1 MINKI
6 LKNIHSSYLIFLKFF
21 FFLKYLIVIF
31 FGAILLFLLIPK
43 LFNYEGK
50 LRDINTNL
58 IKNYNLELEDY
69 KLIKYKIFPLPH
81 LLIKKSE
88 LNIKKETKI
97 MSDEMSIFLSFQSIY
112 NLENMKITKISFN
125 NSLTNLEINKVLN
138 FAFSLND
145 SKNKIYFKNLNLILR
160 NNEKVIANL
169 KEISFA
175 NYGNKINQVFGKV
188 FDKKFKLSFDENKLS
203 FKILNSGINVIV
215 NLEDKFEKN
224 NFAGSSNINILDY
237 LLKLN
242 FVADKN
248 RIELK
253 KSKLRNKN
261 LSFSFNSLIQM
272 EPFFE
277 INSNFI
283 INKIN
288 KDLLY
293 NLDLENILKNKKIIK
308 KLNGKNTLVL
318 EQQRSFNRLINSLSA
333 DIDFTNGRVHFS
345 NEIILNASKI
355 ICNGNSLLIEEYPRL
370 NFNCFFYID
379 DKKIFLKQFA
389 VKKNQYDKK
398 PLNIEAVGSINIFNR
413 KINLEKLKIGDTKPM
428 ATEEIQYYKETFER
442 VLFDENFIKIFK
454 KDKIKS
460 FITAV
465 I

>member
-1 MINKI
+1 
-6 LKNIHSSYLIFLKFF
+6 
-21 FFLKYLIVIF
+21 
-31 FGAILLFLLIPK
+31 
-43 LFNYEGK
+43 
-50 LRDINTNL
+50 
-58 IKNYNLELEDY
+58 
-69 KLIKYKIFPLPH
+69 
-81 LLIKKSE
+81 
-88 LNIKKETKI
+88 
-97 MSDEMSIFLSFQSIY
+97 
-112 NLENMKITKISFN
+112 
-125 NSLTNLEINKVLN
+125 
-138 FAFSLND
+138 
-145 SKNKIYFKNLNLILR
+145 
-160 NNEKVIANL
+160 
-169 KEISFA
+169 
-175 NYGNKINQVFGKV
+175 
-188 FDKKFKLSFDENKLS
+188 
-203 FKILNSGINVIV
+203 
-215 NLEDKFEKN
+215 
-224 NFAGSSNINILDY
+224 
-237 LLKLN
+237 
-242 FVADKN
+242 
-248 RIELK
+248 
-253 KSKLRNKN
+253 
-261 LSFSFNSLIQM
+261 M

-333 DIDFTNGRVHFS
+333 DVDFTNGRVHFS

-389 VKKNQYDKK
+389 IKKNQYDKK

-413 KINLEKLKIGDTKPM
+413 KINLEKLKIGNTKPM